1 MQSEIKDKISYPVFL
16 EFSFVDR
23 NILFELEFKSSKYNS
38 WNLCDADNIYVTHVH
53 CYAWFIYMRTGC
65 KCIHLDICIFGL
77 YCKHHTTTTLPMDD
91 NKKNTPSET
100 ETCLTFPM
108 KISFGIKYQLT
119 KPTSNCLCFPLFF
132 PGSVP
137 LSRFVLGSLVL
148 LVLCVR
154 TRTINPIVHTFE

>member
-53 CYAWFIYMRTGC
+53 CYAWFIYKRTGC

-91 NKKNTPSET
+91 NKKTRRPKRKLASHFQWKFHSESSINWQNQPVIVYV
-100 ETCLTFPM
+100 F
-108 KISFGIKYQLT
+108 
-119 KPTSNCLCFPLFF
+119 LFF
-132 PGSVP
+132 FLA
-137 LSRFVLGSLVL
+137 LSLFLALFW
-148 LVLCVR
+148 VR
-154 TRTINPIVHTFE
+154 